1 MKAFTPVLA
10 LILIAAVAL
19 SCRFAESL
27 TGDPKA
33 GTVSSLWPDVPPLAG
48 ATKADLEIPLGARLA
63 IRALM
68 QGKINFIAF
77 TTDQSAT
84 DVQAFYTN
92 DRMKAAGWT
101 PADKGCIGDTEDKDN
116 HGAVCLYKR
125 GGSKDGK
132 KAGTSDAD
140 KEEGLAIV
148 VAYDEKTQK
157 TQVFYVRI
165 DLTQP
170 TPSPTR

>member
-1 MKAFTPVLA
+1 MRAATSTLALVLVLA
-10 LILIAAVAL
+10 VGI
-19 SCRFAESL
+19 SCRLAESL
-27 TGDPKA
+27 TGDSKA

-77 TTDQSAT
+77 TTDQSPQ
-84 DVQAFYTN
+84 DVQNFYSN

-101 PADKGCIGDTEDKDN
+101 PSEKGCVGDTEDKDT

-125 GGSKDGK
+125 KDGK
-132 KAGTSDAD
+132 

-148 VAYDEKTQK
+148 LAQDEKTKK
-157 TQVFYVRI
+157 TEIFYARI
-165 DLTQP
+165 ELPEP
-170 TPSPTR
+170 TPSPR

>member
-1 MKAFTPVLA
+1 MRAVTPLLA
-10 LILIAAVAL
+10 LVIVFAVGI
-19 SCRFAESL
+19 SCRLAERL

-33 GTVSSLWPDVPPLAG
+33 GTVSSLWADVPPLEG

-63 IRALM
+63 IRAMM

-77 TTDQSAT
+77 TTDQSAA
-84 DVQAFYTN
+84 DVQAFYSN

-101 PADKGCIGDTEDKDN
+101 PSDKGCIGDTEDKDN
-116 HGAVCLYKR
+116 HGAVCLFKR
-125 GGSKDGK
+125 REGK
-132 KAGTSDAD
+132 

-148 VAYDEKTQK
+148 LAQDEKTKK
-157 TQVFYVRI
+157 TEIFYARI

-170 TPSPTR
+170 TPSPSR